1 MTQKPQAQTTQHTN
15 RTSTMLV
22 TDAARDLHAQEQP
35 VTRESLAVA
44 TGLKMSIIDDRT
56 RALVDDGVL
65 HRMQRG
71 VFVPVA
77 VHLPPRPMS
86 KTLMADGQ
94 VKIEIGDDV
103 LTLTPREDRMLSQLM
118 SGAAAQFA
126 AIELGQQVAVVHAQ
140 LARRVL
146 ALERENN
153 ALRVLK
159 PAGSAQL
166 DLLAAPGAP
175 EMATA

>member
-1 MTQKPQAQTTQHTN
+1 MTQKPLTQPPQHGT
-15 RTSTMLV
+15 RTSTSLV
-22 TDAARDLHAQEQP
+22 IDAARDLHAQEQP

-71 VFVPVA
+71 VFVPVV

-86 KTLMADGQ
+86 KTLMADGL

-103 LTLTPREDRMLSQLM
+103 LTLTPREDRLLSQLM

-153 ALRVLK
+153 ALKVLR
-159 PAGSAQL
+159 PAGGAQMDML
-166 DLLAAPGAP
+166 ESMSRTVGFAA
-175 EMATA
+175 

>member
-1 MTQKPQAQTTQHTN
+1 MTQKLTAQPPQHNA
-15 RTSTMLV
+15 RTSTNLV
-22 TDAARDLHAQEQP
+22 LDAARDLHALEQP
-35 VTRESLAVA
+35 VTRESLSVA

-56 RALVDDGVL
+56 RALVDDGLL

-71 VFVPVA
+71 VFVPA
-77 VHLPPRPMS
+77 VVHQPPRPMS
-86 KTLMADGQ
+86 KTLMPDGQ

>member
-1 MTQKPQAQTTQHTN
+1 MTQKLTAQPPQHNA
-15 RTSTMLV
+15 RTSTNLV
-22 TDAARDLHAQEQP
+22 LDAARDLHALEQP
-35 VTRESLAVA
+35 VTRESLSVA

-56 RALVDDGVL
+56 RALVDDGLL

-71 VFVPVA
+71 VFVPA
-77 VHLPPRPMS
+77 VVHQPPRPMS
-86 KTLMADGQ
+86 KTLLADGLI
-94 VKIEIGDDV
+94 KIEIGDDV
-103 LTLTPREDRMLSQLM
+103 LTLTPREDRLLSQLM

-153 ALRVLK
+153 ALKVLR
-159 PAGSAQL
+159 PAGGAQMDML
-166 DLLAAPGAP
+166 ESIPRAVGFAA
-175 EMATA
+175 